1 MACVGTPEL
10 TTWAGRKVGESG
22 GGLSSIPRP
31 DGQTYYSSRRQ
42 DDVDA
47 LAWPVFSQDA
57 LDLLRAA
64 GEVLHPEPGEVL
76 WEAGDPYDLYL
87 VLAGGVMLLDRR
99 EDRVVFVVEEGDFVG
114 ELGMLMGQRAFLP
127 GVAMEETVVL
137 RVRVEEL
144 RRLVE
149 ISGELSDVM
158 LAAFE
163 ARRRLLKRLGE
174 GGLVLAGDDD
184 GDLHRLREFAERNQ
198 LPYRTVLRTNASAW
212 SELARTTAL
221 PEAGTAV
228 VTGQRR
234 VLTAPTTRDLASAL
248 GIDLWCLSDDA
259 RCDLLVVGA
268 GPAGLAAAVYGSSEG
283 LDVVVVEDVA
293 IGGQAGS
300 SSRIENYLGFPS
312 GVSGAELARA
322 AMLQAVKFGTRL
334 VSPRSVT
341 GLSQVSGGF
350 RVRLDDEHD
359 IVACAVIIASGA
371 RYRRLDV
378 PGLADLE
385 GRGVYYAA
393 SELEAKV
400 VSGQNAVVVGGANS
414 AGQAA
419 LFLARNA
426 DQVHVLIRRD
436 DLRDTMSKYL
446 AQRLTHHERVTVH
459 PRSELSAVHGT
470 SRLSALNWRDHVHDR
485 DIRLD
490 AAGLFLMIGADPG
503 TTWLHEVGVELDAKG
518 FVVTSDGFVTSVPG
532 VFAVG
537 DVRAGS
543 VKRVASAVGEGSV
556 VISAV
561 HSYVAGAKSA

>member
-1 MACVGTPEL
+1 M
-10 TTWAGRKVGESG
+10 
-22 GGLSSIPRP
+22 P
-31 DGQTYYSSRRQ
+31 DERTHYSSRRQ

-47 LAWPVFSQDA
+47 LAWPVFSEHA
-57 LDLLRAA
+57 LELLRSA
-64 GEVLHPEPGEVL
+64 GEVLHPAPGELL
-76 WEAGDPYDLYL
+76 WDAGDPYDLYV
-87 VLAGGVMLLDRR
+87 VLAGGVHLMDRR
-99 EDRVVFVVEEGDFVG
+99 DDRVVFVIEEGDFVG
-114 ELGMLMGQRAFLP
+114 ELGMLMGQRAFLQ
-127 GVAMEETVVL
+127 GVAMEETSVL

-149 ISGELSDVM
+149 ISVELSD
-158 LAAFE
+158 LLLTAFD
-163 ARRRLLKRLGE
+163 ARRRLLMRMGE

-184 GDLHRLREFAERNQ
+184 RDLHRLQEFAGRNQ
-198 LPYRTVLRTNASAW
+198 LPYRTVLRSDASAW
-212 SELARTTAL
+212 SELARSTAL
-221 PEAGTAV
+221 PEAGTVV
-228 VTGQRR
+228 VTGEQR
-234 VLTAPTTRDLASAL
+234 VLTAPSTRDLATAL

-268 GPAGLAAAVYGSSEG
+268 GPAGLAAAVYGASEG
-283 LDVVVVEDVA
+283 LDVIVVEDVA

-300 SSRIENYLGFPS
+300 SSRIENYLGFPR
-312 GVSGAELARA
+312 GVSGGELARS

-341 GLSQVSGGF
+341 GLSPEAGGF

-359 IVACAVIIASGA
+359 IVTRTVIVASGV

-378 PGLADLE
+378 AGLADLE

-393 SELEAKV
+393 GELEAKV
-400 VSGQNAVVVGGANS
+400 VSGRNAVVVGGANS

-419 LFLARNA
+419 LFLARHA

-436 DLRDTMSKYL
+436 DLRDTMSNYL
-446 AQRLTHHERVTVH
+446 AQRLTHDERISVH

-470 SRLSALNWRDHVHDR
+470 GRLSALSWRDNVLEQDV
-485 DIRLD
+485 RLD
-490 AAGLFLMIGADPG
+490 ADGLFLMIGADPC
-503 TTWLHEVGVELDAKG
+503 TTWLHELGAELDDKG
-518 FVVTSDGFVTSVPG
+518 FVVTHDGFVTSVPG

-561 HSYVAGAKSA
+561 HSYLTDTTTP

>member
-1 MACVGTPEL
+1 M
-10 TTWAGRKVGESG
+10 
-22 GGLSSIPRP
+22 SSIPVP
-31 DGQTYYSSRRQ
+31 DERTIYSSHRQ

-47 LAWPVFSQDA
+47 LAWPVFSEHA
-57 LDLLRAA
+57 LDMLRSA
-64 GEVLHPEPGEVL
+64 GEVLHPQPGELL
-76 WEAGDPYDLYL
+76 WDAGDPYDLYL
-87 VLAGGVMLLDRR
+87 VTAGGVLLLDRR
-99 EDRVVFVVEEGDFVG
+99 DDRVVFVIEEGDFVG

-127 GVAMEETVVL
+127 GVAMEGTTLL

-149 ISGELSDVM
+149 ISGELSDV
-158 LAAFE
+158 LLSAFD
-163 ARRRLLKRLGE
+163 ARRRLLKTIGE

-184 GDLHRLREFAERNQ
+184 RDLHRLQDFAERNQ
-198 LPYRTVLRTNASAW
+198 IPYRTVLRSDPSAW
-212 SELARTTAL
+212 TDLAKTCVL
-221 PEAGTAV
+221 PDVGTAV
-228 VTGQRR
+228 VTGERR
-234 VLTAPTTRDLASAL
+234 VMTAPTTRDLATAL
-248 GIDLWCLSDDA
+248 GIDLWCFADDS

-268 GPAGLAAAVYGSSEG
+268 GPAGLAAAVYGASEG

-300 SSRIENYLGFPS
+300 SSQIENYLGFPR

-341 GLSQVSGGF
+341 GVSQVPGGF

-359 IVACAVIIASGA
+359 IVACSVIIASGV
-371 RYRRLDV
+371 RYRRLPV

-393 SELEAKV
+393 SQLETNLVA
-400 VSGQNAVVVGGANS
+400 GRNAVVVGGANS

-419 LFLARNA
+419 LFLARHA
-426 DQVHVLIRRD
+426 SQVHVLIRRD
-436 DLRDTMSKYL
+436 DLRDTMSNYL
-446 AQRLTHHERVTVH
+446 AQRLTHDERITVH
-459 PRSELSAVHGT
+459 PRSELCGVQGT
-470 SRLSALNWRDHVHDR
+470 SRLSALTWRDHTLDR
-485 DIRLD
+485 DVQLD
-490 AAGLFLMIGADPG
+490 AAALFLMIGADPC
-503 TTWLHEVGVELDAKG
+503 TTWLHEVGVELDAKD
-518 FVVTSDGFVTSVPG
+518 FVVTRDGFATSVAG
-532 VFAVG
+532 LFAVG

-561 HSYVAGAKSA
+561 HSHLAGVETT

>member
-1 MACVGTPEL
+1 M
-10 TTWAGRKVGESG
+10 
-22 GGLSSIPRP
+22 SSIPVP
-31 DGQTYYSSRRQ
+31 DEQTLYSSRR
-42 DDVDA
+42 DDDLDA
-47 LAWPVFSQDA
+47 LAWPVFSQHA
-57 LDLLRAA
+57 LDLLRSA
-64 GEVLHPEPGEVL
+64 GEILHPAPGELL
-76 WEAGDPYDLYL
+76 WDAGDQYDLHL
-87 VLAGGVMLLDRR
+87 VLAGGVLLLDRR
-99 EDRVVFVVEEGDFVG
+99 DDRVVFVIEEGDFVG
-114 ELGMLMGQRAFLP
+114 ELGMLMGQRAFLS
-127 GVAMEETVVL
+127 GVAMDATALL

-149 ISGELSDVM
+149 ISGELSDVV
-158 LAAFE
+158 LAAFD
-163 ARRRLLKRLGE
+163 ARRRLLTRIGE

-184 GDLHRLREFAERNQ
+184 RDLHRLQEFAERNQ
-198 LPYRTVLRTNASAW
+198 LPYRTVRRSDASAW
-212 SELARTTAL
+212 SELAKTSAL
-221 PEAGTAV
+221 PEAGTVV
-228 VTGQRR
+228 VTGDRR
-234 VLTAPTTRDLASAL
+234 VMTAPTTRDLATAL
-248 GIDLWCLSDDA
+248 GIDLWGLSDGS

-268 GPAGLAAAVYGSSEG
+268 GPAGLAAAVYGASEG
-283 LDVVVVEDVA
+283 LDVIAVEDVA

-300 SSRIENYLGFPS
+300 SSRIENYLGFPR
-312 GVSGAELARA
+312 GVSGVELARA

-350 RVRLDDEHD
+350 RVRLDDESD
-359 IVACAVIIASGA
+359 IVACAVIIASGV

-393 SELEAKV
+393 GELEAKV
-400 VSGQNAVVVGGANS
+400 ASGRNAVVVGGANS

-419 LFLARNA
+419 LFLARHA
-426 DQVHVLIRRD
+426 DRVHVLIRRD
-436 DLRDTMSKYL
+436 DLRDTMSNYL

-459 PRSELSAVHGT
+459 PRSELAAVHGT
-470 SRLSALNWRDHVHDR
+470 SRLSALTWRDHVGGR
-485 DIRLD
+485 DVRLD
-490 AAGLFLMIGADPG
+490 APALFLMIGADPC

-518 FVVTSDGFVTSVPG
+518 FVVSHDGFATSVPG

-561 HSYVAGAKSA
+561 HSYLAGAKAS